1 MKTKKQGV
9 KIPLTKKDLKWHT
22 LEEVFGKVS
31 KTKEFQ
37 KGYRE
42 EMMRIKLARRIR
54 AIRVGK
60 KLTQESVAQKAA
72 MPQSVIAR
80 LESGEHSVSLDTLSR
95 VAHVLGKEVELS

>member
-1 MKTKKQGV
+1 MKTRKHGV

>member
-1 MKTKKQGV
+1 MKTRKHGV

-80 LESGEHSVSLDTLSR
+80 LESGEHSVSLDTLRR